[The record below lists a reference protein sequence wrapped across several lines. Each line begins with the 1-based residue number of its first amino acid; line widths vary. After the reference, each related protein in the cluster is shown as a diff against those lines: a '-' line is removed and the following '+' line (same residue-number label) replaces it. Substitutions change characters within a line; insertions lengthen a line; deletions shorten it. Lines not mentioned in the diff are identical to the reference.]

1 MVERDRLKDDYLGA
15 IIEKMIEQRKK
26 KVQELKDINKGIQLE
41 EIKRRG
47 NEEALNNLREVKY
60 E

>member
-1 MVERDRLKDDYLGA
+1 MVEGDRLNDDYLGA
-15 IIEKMIEQRKK
+15 IIEKMNNVKR

-41 EIKRRG
+41 EIKRRR

>member
-1 MVERDRLKDDYLGA
+1 M
-15 IIEKMIEQRKK
+15 
-26 KVQELKDINKGIQLE
+26 KDINKGIQLE
-41 EIKRRG
+41 EIKRRR